1 MAPTLGAHPGDTLRV
16 STGFASKGGVT
27 GWAAQTGTPTFRG
40 SHYGTGH
47 ALMAGRGL
55 YRNEKV
61 FASCAPRMAQIRCW
75 AQYGKLLINYL

>member
-55 YRNEKV
+55 YRNVSGLNAVRELAEKFDTKEKCKV
-61 FASCAPRMAQIRCW
+61 
-75 AQYGKLLINYL
+75 